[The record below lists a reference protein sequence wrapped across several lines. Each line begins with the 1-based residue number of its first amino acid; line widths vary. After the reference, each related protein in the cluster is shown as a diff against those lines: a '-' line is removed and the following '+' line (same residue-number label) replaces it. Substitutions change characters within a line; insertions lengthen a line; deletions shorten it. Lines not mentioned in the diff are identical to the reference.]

1 MAVRMFAAIDV
12 GSFALELG
20 IYEISDKGIKSIDH
34 VRHMIA
40 LGSDTFS
47 EGKISYGLADELCR
61 VLEKFTETMKLY
73 RVKDY
78 RAYATTAMRE
88 AKNSRIILDQ
98 IRVRTGLE
106 VHIISNSEQR
116 FISYKAVASKAS
128 EFNQIIQKGTAIV
141 DVGFGSAQI
150 SLFEKDSLVATQN
163 MPLGSLRLRSQL
175 SKIPVSVEGN
185 RLHIEEIV
193 DNELITFRKM
203 YLRDR
208 QITNLIGIGDNILY
222 LMRRLGIKGG
232 ESHVDAETM
241 HVFYDKLSQMTINQ
255 IEENFG
261 VNSDYANLLL
271 PAAAVYTRILDITG
285 AEMFW
290 IPAIGICDGIAAEYA
305 SDKKLIRFD
314 HNFENDILAA
324 ARNMAKKYKCHASHN
339 QVLEQYAMNIFDST
353 KRFHGLGERDRL
365 LLQIA
370 VTLHACGKFISM
382 KNSNECG
389 YALIMS
395 TEIIG
400 LSHLEREII
409 ANVVRYNIRDFD
421 YDMMQLETEAG
432 QDLAGVSDRTAIT
445 ILIAKLTAIL
455 RLANSMDKTH
465 KAKLIDSRMAVR
477 DGRLVITTGY
487 QGDLA
492 LESASFEQKAAFFE
506 EIFGIRP
513 VLKQKRRV

>member
-1 MAVRMFAAIDV
+1 MFAAIDV

-20 IYEISDKGIKSIDH
+20 IYEISDKTGIRNVEHIRH
-34 VRHMIA
+34 VIA

-47 EGKISYGLADELCR
+47 EGKISYDLVDEMCR
-61 VLEKFTETMKLY
+61 VLEKFTETMKMY

-116 FISYKAVASKAS
+116 FISYKAVASKGG

-150 SLFEKDSLVATQN
+150 SLFDKDSLVATQN
-163 MPLGSLRLRSQL
+163 LPLGSLRLRSQL
-175 SKIPVSVEGN
+175 AKIPASVDGH

-208 QITNLIGIGDNILY
+208 QITNLI
-222 LMRRLGIKGG
+222 
-232 ESHVDAETM
+232 
-241 HVFYDKLSQMTINQ
+241 
-255 IEENFG
+255 
-261 VNSDYANLLL
+261 
-271 PAAAVYTRILDITG
+271 
-285 AEMFW
+285 
-290 IPAIGICDGIAAEYA
+290 GIAAEYA

-353 KRFHGLGERDRL
+353 RRFHGLGDRERL

-389 YALIMS
+389 YTLIMS

-465 KAKLIDSRMAVR
+465 KSKLIDCRMAVR
-477 DGRLVITTGY
+477 EGQLVITTGY
-487 QGDLA
+487 KGDLA

>member
-1 MAVRMFAAIDV
+1 MD
-12 GSFALELG
+12 G
-20 IYEISDKGIKSIDH
+20 H
-34 VRHMIA
+34 
-40 LGSDTFS
+40 
-47 EGKISYGLADELCR
+47 
-61 VLEKFTETMKLY
+61 
-73 RVKDY
+73 
-78 RAYATTAMRE
+78 
-88 AKNSRIILDQ
+88 
-98 IRVRTGLE
+98 
-106 VHIISNSEQR
+106 
-116 FISYKAVASKAS
+116 
-128 EFNQIIQKGTAIV
+128 
-141 DVGFGSAQI
+141 
-150 SLFEKDSLVATQN
+150 
-163 MPLGSLRLRSQL
+163 
-175 SKIPVSVEGN
+175 

-232 ESHVDAETM
+232 ENRVDSAAM
-241 HVFYDKLSQMTINQ
+241 HAFYDKLSQMTIDQ

-261 VNSDYANLLL
+261 VNSEYAALLL
-271 PAAAVYTRILDITG
+271 PAATVYTRILDITG

-353 KRFHGLGERDRL
+353 RRFHGLGDRERL

-389 YALIMS
+389 YTLIMS

-465 KAKLIDSRMAVR
+465 KSKLIDCRMAVR
-477 DGRLVITTGY
+477 EGQLVITTGY
-487 QGDLA
+487 KGDLA
-492 LESASFEQKAAFFE
+492 LERASFEQKAAFFE

>member
-1 MAVRMFAAIDV
+1 MFAAIDV

-116 FISYKAVASKAS
+116 FISYKAVASKAG

-150 SLFEKDSLVATQN
+150 SLFDKDSLVATQN

-305 SDKKLIRFD
+305 SDKSHAAEVYHHYDTHSRPAHRVWNNTDIRGTAYCNSAPPSSRPPALQSSRSRRNSPPSRFHRSSD
-314 HNFENDILAA
+314 IPHLRQYRTSSHLRHTSNAPVMYGQYTCRHNVRVPSRHPESYNPSAA
-324 ARNMAKKYKCHASHN
+324 A
-339 QVLEQYAMNIFDST
+339 
-353 KRFHGLGERDRL
+353 
-365 LLQIA
+365 
-370 VTLHACGKFISM
+370 
-382 KNSNECG
+382 
-389 YALIMS
+389 
-395 TEIIG
+395 
-400 LSHLEREII
+400 
-409 ANVVRYNIRDFD
+409 
-421 YDMMQLETEAG
+421 
-432 QDLAGVSDRTAIT
+432 
-445 ILIAKLTAIL
+445 
-455 RLANSMDKTH
+455 
-465 KAKLIDSRMAVR
+465 
-477 DGRLVITTGY
+477 
-487 QGDLA
+487 
-492 LESASFEQKAAFFE
+492 SASPCATVHGSIRYPPAAHPAPDNQPDKRSTPALSRADF
-506 EIFGIRP
+506 P
-513 VLKQKRRV
+513 V